1 MKGARVCVYNGD
13 RGDMSGCT
21 YTLVLNC
28 QNVQCLDEIEYIEAD
43 PQHNFFST
51 FSKLLTLI
59 LFFVDEFSFFH
70 DLFITIFKKKKLMKK
85 KSLVGKRV
93 IVSGGQQCLQA
104 KCVAPLVPEIVLY
117 VSHTNRFYY

>member
-70 DLFITIFKKKKLMKK
+70 DLFITIFKKKKINEKK
-85 KSLVGKRV
+85 IIGGEEGNCQWWSTVFTSEVCSSFSPRNRSL
-93 IVSGGQQCLQA
+93 
-104 KCVAPLVPEIVLY
+104 CVA
-117 VSHTNRFYY
+117 HK